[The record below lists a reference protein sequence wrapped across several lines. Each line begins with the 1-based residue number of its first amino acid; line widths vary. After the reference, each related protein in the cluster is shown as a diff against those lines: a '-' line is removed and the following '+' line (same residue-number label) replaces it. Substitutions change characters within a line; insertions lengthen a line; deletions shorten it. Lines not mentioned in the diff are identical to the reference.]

1 MATTYTSN
9 YHLGKQTDKADKFNM
24 TVITDNMDIIDAAL
38 ADKEDKPEAATAQIS
53 NTTLEEFFS
62 GTMTGELAAEITGSS
77 AAYGIVR
84 AYTLDTSVYMQI
96 AEVIDGTRLTR
107 SCTSGSWSSWA

>member
-1 MATTYTSN
+1 MATTYTPN

-24 TVITDNMDIIDAAL
+24 TILTDNMDIIDEAL
-38 ADKEDKPEAATAQIS
+38 AGKEEKPQAATAEID
-53 NTTLEEFFS
+53 NTALDEFYN

-107 SCTSGSWSSWA
+107 SYASGSWSSWA

>member
-107 SCTSGSWSSWA
+107 SYTSGSWNSWA

>member
-1 MATTYTSN
+1 
-9 YHLGKQTDKADKFNM
+9 M
-24 TVITDNMDIIDAAL
+24 TLITDNMDIIDAAL

-107 SCTSGSWSSWA
+107 SYTSGSWSSWA

>member
-1 MATTYTSN
+1 MATTYTPN

-24 TVITDNMDIIDAAL
+24 TIITDDMDIIDAAL
-38 ADKEDKPEAATAQIS
+38 ADKEEKPQAATAQIT
-53 NTTLEEFFS
+53 NTTLEEFFA

-107 SCTSGSWSSWA
+107 SYTSDSWSSWA

>member
-107 SCTSGSWSSWA
+107 SCTSGSWSSWT